1 MEKINWEELAQILL
15 EDKITMRGVYDTIR
29 FLLDCGY
36 SMDDL
41 IELGFSEDDI
51 IHCEEE
57 DGIND

>member
-1 MEKINWEELAQILL
+1 MEKINWEELAQTLL
-15 EDKITMRGVYDTIR
+15 EDKITTRGVYDTIR

-51 IHCEEE
+51 IVCEEE
-57 DGIND
+57 D

>member
-1 MEKINWEELAQILL
+1 MEKINWEELAQTLL
-15 EDKITMRGVYDTIR
+15 EDKITTRGVYDTIR

-51 IHCEEE
+51 IVCEGE
-57 DGIND
+57 D

>member
-1 MEKINWEELAQILL
+1 MEKINWEELAQTLL
-15 EDKITMRGVYDTIR
+15 EDKITTRGVYDTIR

-51 IHCEEE
+51 IVCEEE
-57 DGIND
+57 G